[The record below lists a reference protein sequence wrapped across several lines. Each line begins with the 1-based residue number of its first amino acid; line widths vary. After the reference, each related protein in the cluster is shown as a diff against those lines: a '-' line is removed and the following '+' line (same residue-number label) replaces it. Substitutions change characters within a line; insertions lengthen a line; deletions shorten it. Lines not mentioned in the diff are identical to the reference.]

1 MLGSFKKT
9 PEQLLA
15 LDQVKEWTR
24 LRFKLGE
31 DAVILVAEIACAL
44 PGCPPIETVVAF
56 WTDSDTRHHFK
67 LFKPVAEVIEDD
79 LPPTWM
85 KDALAVSE
93 DAGWECC

>member
-15 LDQVKEWTR
+15 LDQVREWTR

-31 DAVILVAEIACAL
+31 DAAILVAEIACAL

-85 KDALAVSE
+85 KPALVVSE

>member
-31 DAVILVAEIACAL
+31 DAAILVAEIACAL

>member
-15 LDQVKEWTR
+15 LDQVGEWTR

-31 DAVILVAEIACAL
+31 DAAILVAEIACAL